1 MDKLKITDY
10 QSKYYDK
17 LSGGMKQKV
26 NLALAF
32 INKPKAV
39 FFDEPTTGLDPRAR
53 HDFWTVLKEL
63 CNDTLLFL

>member
-10 QSKYYDK
+10 QNKYYDK

-32 INKPKAV
+32 INKPKVV
-39 FFDEPTTGLDPRAR
+39 FLDEPTTGLDPRA
-53 HDFWTVLKEL
+53 DMILDST
-63 CNDTLLFL
+63 